1 MWRRPAENLEHFG
14 AGYRHYQRL
23 LLNLL
28 KRDKPISPPGPTRQT
43 PKIMTRQPY
52 TPDRLDQ
59 LALRVLDVC
68 GRLRSMALRVRGES
82 VDEFLLHDKKALEWL
97 AHLEEWAQKSEAD
110 VELVL
115 LRQRG
120 TRRAG
125 EAVSRQQ

>member
-1 MWRRPAENLEHFG
+1 
-14 AGYRHYQRL
+14 
-23 LLNLL
+23 
-28 KRDKPISPPGPTRQT
+28 
-43 PKIMTRQPY
+43 MTRQPY

-59 LALRVLDVC
+59 LALRVLDVSS
-68 GRLRSMALRVRGES
+68 RLRNMALRVRGES

-110 VELVL
+110 IELAL

-125 EAVSRQQ
+125 EAVARPQ

>member
-1 MWRRPAENLEHFG
+1 
-14 AGYRHYQRL
+14 
-23 LLNLL
+23 
-28 KRDKPISPPGPTRQT
+28 
-43 PKIMTRQPY
+43 MTRQAY

-59 LALRVLDVC
+59 LSLRVLDVC
-68 GRLRSMALRVRGES
+68 SRLRNMALRVRSES

-110 VELVL
+110 IELAL

-125 EAVSRQQ
+125 EAVGRQP

>member
-1 MWRRPAENLEHFG
+1 
-14 AGYRHYQRL
+14 
-23 LLNLL
+23 
-28 KRDKPISPPGPTRQT
+28 
-43 PKIMTRQPY
+43 MTLQPY

-68 GRLRSMALRVRGES
+68 SRLRSMALRVRGEA
-82 VDEFLLHDKKALEWL
+82 VEEFQLHDKKALEWL

-110 VELVL
+110 IELAL

-125 EAVSRQQ
+125 EAVARQP

>member
-1 MWRRPAENLEHFG
+1 
-14 AGYRHYQRL
+14 
-23 LLNLL
+23 
-28 KRDKPISPPGPTRQT
+28 
-43 PKIMTRQPY
+43 MTRQPY

-68 GRLRSMALRVRGES
+68 SRLRSMALRVRGES

-110 VELVL
+110 IELAL

-125 EAVSRQQ
+125 EAAARQQ

>member
-1 MWRRPAENLEHFG
+1 
-14 AGYRHYQRL
+14 
-23 LLNLL
+23 
-28 KRDKPISPPGPTRQT
+28 
-43 PKIMTRQPY
+43 MTLQPY
-52 TPDRLDQ
+52 TPERLDQ

-68 GRLRSMALRVRGES
+68 SRLRGMALRVRGES

-110 VELVL
+110 IELAL

-125 EAVSRQQ
+125 DAAGR